1 MPLFSCIQKEMFLV
15 GVCFKIINFMRNQSL
30 FFNFKHNIFQTKIL
44 ANAAFILED
53 DFFMVFLSDF
63 HAIINININIYRKK
77 IMGSLTKER

>member
-53 DFFMVFLSDF
+53 D
-63 HAIINININIYRKK
+63 
-77 IMGSLTKER
+77 